1 VSTEPTTTAVVIT
14 WPATADDVAA
24 LLRARTQDNTDVEV
38 GQWTAT
44 TRPTLAEVER
54 ILSMCQPMV
63 LGQTGRLENLVCDT
77 ADDVRAQAATAVA
90 LLGAMFVELSYFPEQ
105 VASNRSAYDQYAALW
120 QTMMPQLVASVAEC
134 VAGAVEPDPGAGADG
149 AVSVPAA
156 SWGFPVDAGGMV
168 GWQTRW

>member
-1 VSTEPTTTAVVIT
+1 MTIEPTTTAVTIV
-14 WPATADDVAA
+14 WPATPDDVAA
-24 LLRARTQDNTDVEV
+24 LLRARTQDDTDVEV
-38 GQWTAT
+38 GQWSAN

-63 LGQTGRLENLVCDT
+63 LGQTGSLDNLMCDT

-105 VASNRSAYDQYAALW
+105 VASNRSAYEQYAALW
-120 QTMMPQLVASVAEC
+120 QTMMPQLVAAVAEC
-134 VAGAVEPDPGAGADG
+134 AAGVVEPDPGIGDG
-149 AVSVPAA
+149 ATSVPAA
-156 SWGFPVDAGGMV
+156 SWGFPVDCGGMV